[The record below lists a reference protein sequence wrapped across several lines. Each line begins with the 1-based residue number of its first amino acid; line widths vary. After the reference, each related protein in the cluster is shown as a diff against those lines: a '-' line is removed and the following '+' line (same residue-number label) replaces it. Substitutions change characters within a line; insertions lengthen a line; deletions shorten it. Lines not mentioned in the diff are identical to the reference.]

1 MSLMNTDVRNYIS
14 GLILTAT
21 LTWLLPNSAHC
32 QDQVEVLGQ
41 VRNSGGPSQRK
52 TSINAKKNDSP
63 VNLCE
68 GGKRFSIAQL
78 PGSIVSIKGRWMTQT
93 KESPKCFFADN
104 YEILEVASGRPAIVG
119 ELKLIEKNSYA
130 ILGRDGRSWRLS
142 SLAPGLKGL
151 VDSAVVSDL
160 IADRATDTETTWLVV
175 RMFSKPD

>member
-1 MSLMNTDVRNYIS
+1 MSLMNTQLRIYIS
-14 GLILTAT
+14 GLILAST
-21 LTWLLPNSAHC
+21 LIWLLPHPAYS
-32 QDQVEVLGQ
+32 QDQVEIRGQ
-41 VRNSGGPSQRK
+41 IRNGGNPSQRK
-52 TSINAKKNDSP
+52 TSLHAKTNDSP

-93 KESPKCFFADN
+93 KESAKCFLADT

-151 VDSAVVSDL
+151 VGSAVVSDL

>member
-1 MSLMNTDVRNYIS
+1 MAS
-14 GLILTAT
+14 T
-21 LTWLLPNSAHC
+21 LTWPSPHPAHC
-32 QDQVEVLGQ
+32 QDQVEVRGQ
-41 VRNSGGPSQRK
+41 VRNSGNPSQRITSLNGK
-52 TSINAKKNDSP
+52 TTDSP

-68 GGKRFSIAQL
+68 GGKRFAIAQL
-78 PGSIVSIKGRWMTQT
+78 PGSIVSLKGRFMTQN
-93 KESPKCFFADN
+93 KESTKCFLADT

-151 VDSAVVSDL
+151 VGSAVVSDL